1 MGVIPATG
9 TEVSMG
15 RISRALGLTG
25 AYPPP
30 AGSNI
35 KLNGTLGINRSLAT
49 TNISNIASGSSTEE
63 SGDFGGLDTPN
74 TY

>member
-49 TNISNIASGSSTEE
+49 TNISNIVSGSSTEE

>member
-1 MGVIPATG
+1 MGTLPATG
-9 TEVSMG
+9 TEISMG

-35 KLNGTLGINRSLAT
+35 KLNGTLGINRGISASNVG
-49 TNISNIASGSSTEE
+49 NIPSGSQTEE
-63 SGDFGGLDTPN
+63 SSDFGGLDTPN

>member
-1 MGVIPATG
+1 MGQIPATG
-9 TEVSMG
+9 SEVSMG

-49 TNISNIASGSSTEE
+49 TNISNITSGSSTEE